1 MKQRLDQLTLQQLIE
16 LSCGDYSVLM
26 QGDETPSPTEL
37 MGCATSIMSE
47 YKSIAAPSHS
57 KMDLLNGEK
66 LSKLKM
72 KELCARICMMLCES
86 GHADKAREVLKLL
99 YINEEH
105 MKTDDA
111 VRAQCRAILGEVEY
125 ERNRL
130 NERQAKEAKSSTPQ
144 QIRSDWYSEI
154 ASVMGVFRMNIDP
167 ASTNAA
173 IYANLVCQAIEHSK
187 AMAKMPPTARMF
199 M

>member
-1 MKQRLDQLTLQQLIE
+1 MIDRLDQLTLQQLIE
-16 LSCGDYSVLM
+16 LSCGDYSVLK
-26 QGDETPSPTEL
+26 QGEEPPDPKAL
-37 MGCATSIMSE
+37 MGRAAAIMAE
-47 YKSIAAPSHS
+47 YKSIAAPTQS

-66 LSKLKM
+66 ASKLKM
-72 KELCARICMMLCES
+72 KEVCAHICLMLCES
-86 GHADKAREVLKLL
+86 GHPEKAREVLELL
-99 YINEEH
+99 YISPEH

-130 NERQAKEAKSSTPQ
+130 NERQAKAGKASTPQ
-144 QIRSDWYSEI
+144 QIRSEWYSEI
-154 ASVMGVFRMNIDP
+154 AGVMSVFRMNIDP
-167 ASTNAA
+167 EHTNAA
-173 IYANLVCQAIEHSK
+173 IYANLVCQAIERSK